1 MNSWASHIITFIS
14 GLLVGVLGN
23 YYATRLADKAKNK
36 DAVTEKKKLFKAA
49 EMKMPELIKEMRDD
63 ISSDKMKKCK
73 EFVILPTRGTV
84 FNSKEPL
91 FSYFESE
98 HQYLQSNIR
107 ILEENGFVI
116 DITSTNT
123 PRYQFNEDFLSML
136 LKK

>member
-14 GLLVGVLGN
+14 GLLVGILGN

-36 DAVTEKKKLFKAA
+36 DAIIEKKKLFKKV
-49 EMKMPELIKEMRDD
+49 EMMMPELIKEMRDD
-63 ISSDKMKKCK
+63 ISSEKMKKCK
-73 EFVILPTRGTV
+73 EFVILPTKGTV

-98 HQYLQSNIR
+98 HQYLHSNIKV
-107 ILEENGFVI
+107 LEENGFVI